1 MKNRAIKCLVLLSLL
16 VFSLSCGNLT
26 GPQDTTS
33 IEFLSAPGAEMLAL
47 PFSEAVRVGDMLY
60 LSGQIGV
67 VPGTTELVPGGIGGE
82 TRQALENIKAI
93 LERNGSSLD
102 RVVKCTVFLAEINE
116 WPNMNEV
123 YRTYFPKAPPARSAM
138 AASGLAL
145 NARVEIECIAVV
157 GRQRHQ

>member
-1 MKNRAIKCLVLLSLL
+1 VI
-16 VFSLSCGNLT
+16 SLSCGNLIE
-26 GPQDTTS
+26 PKDAIS
-33 IEFLSAPGAEMLAL
+33 IEFLSAPGAERLAL

-60 LSGQIGV
+60 LSGQLGV
-67 VPGTTELVPGGIGGE
+67 VPGTTKLVPGGIGEE

-93 LERNGSSLD
+93 LDRNGSALN
-102 RVVKCTVFLAEINE
+102 RVVKCTVFLADINE

-123 YRTYFPKAPPARSAM
+123 YRIYFPKAPPARSAM

-157 GRQRHQ
+157 GQERR

>member
-16 VFSLSCGNLT
+16 VFSLSCGSLT

-60 LSGQIGV
+60 LSGQIGI

-82 TRQALENIKAI
+82 
-93 LERNGSSLD
+93 
-102 RVVKCTVFLAEINE
+102 TVFLAEINE

-157 GRQRHQ
+157 GQ